1 MVFNNIV
8 VAYDGSDH
16 AVDAVMKARDFALA
30 DPEVRIHVVF
40 VTTHPNAQLPASFN
54 NSSFDPEQYLLS
66 VEDVMDLYNRTIAEE
81 SEKVKAGLGVAIEGV
96 EDQVTIDVI
105 PGYTPADDIIEFA
118 KEIEADLI
126 VMGSRGLGAI
136 RGVIGSVSYAVLR
149 RIYHSDSCYKVD
161 RKTRIVWIRLPLRGQ
176 PFYIRMLYD
185 GCSKTQGALW
195 LLLCCRERSS

>member
-105 PGYTPADDIIEFA
+105 PGYTPADDIGKTLAEEAEVF
-118 KEIEADLI
+118 KADLI

-149 RIYHSDSCYKVD
+149 ESTIPILVIK
-161 RKTRIVWIRLPLRGQ
+161 
-176 PFYIRMLYD
+176 
-185 GCSKTQGALW
+185 
-195 LLLCCRERSS
+195 

>member
-105 PGYTPADDIIEFA
+105 PGYTPADDIIEF
-118 KEIEADLI
+118 EADLI

-149 RIYHSDSCYKVD
+149 ESTIPILVIK
-161 RKTRIVWIRLPLRGQ
+161 
-176 PFYIRMLYD
+176 
-185 GCSKTQGALW
+185 
-195 LLLCCRERSS
+195 

>member
-40 VTTHPNAQLPASFN
+40 VTTHPNAQLPASLN

-105 PGYTPADDIIEFA
+105 PGYTPADDIIGPA
-118 KEIEADLI
+118 KEIEADLYRC
-126 VMGSRGLGAI
+126 GSRGLGAI

-149 RIYHSDSCYKVD
+149 ESTIPILVIKVVSQD
-161 RKTRIVWIRLPLRGQ
+161 ADCLIGCLFGAA
-176 PFYIRMLYD
+176 FFIRMLYD
-185 GCSKTQGALW
+185 GCSKTQRALW
-195 LLLCCRERSS
+195 HFF

>member
-66 VEDVMDLYNRTIAEE
+66 VEDVMDLYNRT
-81 SEKVKAGLGVAIEGV
+81 KAGLGVAIEGV
-96 EDQVTIDVI
+96 EDQVSIDVI

-118 KEIEADLI
+118 KEVEADLI

-149 RIYHSDSCYKVD
+149 ESTIPILVIK
-161 RKTRIVWIRLPLRGQ
+161 
-176 PFYIRMLYD
+176 
-185 GCSKTQGALW
+185 
-195 LLLCCRERSS
+195 

>member
-16 AVDAVMKARDFALA
+16 AIDAVMKARDFALA
-30 DPEVRIHVVF
+30 DPEVKVHVVF

-81 SEKVKAGLGVAIEGV
+81 AEKVKAGLGVALDGI
-96 EDQVTIDVI
+96 EDQVQIDVI

-118 KEIEADLI
+118 GEVGADLI

-149 RIYHSDSCYKVD
+149 ESTVPILVIK
-161 RKTRIVWIRLPLRGQ
+161 
-176 PFYIRMLYD
+176 
-185 GCSKTQGALW
+185 
-195 LLLCCRERSS
+195 

>member
-81 SEKVKAGLGVAIEGV
+81 SEKVK
-96 EDQVTIDVI
+96 
-105 PGYTPADDIIEFA
+105 
-118 KEIEADLI
+118 EIEADLI

-149 RIYHSDSCYKVD
+149 ESTIPILVIK
-161 RKTRIVWIRLPLRGQ
+161 
-176 PFYIRMLYD
+176 
-185 GCSKTQGALW
+185 
-195 LLLCCRERSS
+195 